1 MGLQCGGGL
10 PCEKEEINKWH
21 ICIFSDGCSF
31 CTLAHFISC
40 NHPWRSQNISEWIPD
55 SAYWVEDSL
64 SRISSTYLPMPPF
77 FLSPIVREP
86 RSRSPWLPRFLP
98 WLHHHSGTVP
108 TVPCPC
114 LSSSRATGLGI
125 SQAHLVPPGRWW
137 LSRLLSHHVPGFFS
151 HSILG
156 TVVCGSVS
164 LSLLLRPFSWPG
176 LAGLSVWNLQSSL
189 PKPLWTGRLIL
200 AQQTP
205 PLGGTD
211 RAPVWCCAVGA
222 WLLLLFSVPA
232 GHPSACKAQGVVCL
246 EPISPTPRIPQ
257 PCLEKPFLPNPVL
270 WSHPGFWRLHTWL

>member
-164 LSLLLRPFSWPG
+164 LSLLLRWSHSRGLVSQGCLSGIFNPASLNLFEPG
-176 LAGLSVWNLQSSL
+176 VSFLHNKLLLWVGLTEPLSDAVQWAPGFFCSSL
-189 PKPLWTGRLIL
+189 FLQAIL
-200 AQQTP
+200 
-205 PLGGTD
+205 L
-211 RAPVWCCAVGA
+211 
-222 WLLLLFSVPA
+222 PA
-232 GHPSACKAQGVVCL
+232 RRRG
-246 EPISPTPRIPQ
+246 
-257 PCLEKPFLPNPVL
+257 
-270 WSHPGFWRLHTWL
+270 